1 MATLQGVGTAA
12 GESGVQGEAA
22 EGAGVVGLSHAAGQA
37 GIVGVN
43 DNTTASAGVGVHGRS
58 AAAGV
63 VGESTTWH
71 GVFGRSEST
80 TGGHGVR
87 GEGGV
92 GVSGLGST
100 WIGVYGETNAAA
112 EAGAAAVWG
121 DGKATGDG
129 VKGVATG
136 AGKAAVCGFH
146 QGPDGSV
153 GYGVFGQS
161 AGGRGVH
168 GEGQVGVA
176 GIGQVWIGVYGETN
190 AIPEVG
196 SAGVWGD
203 GKTTGDGVK
212 GVAKGPGKAAV
223 CGFQLGNN
231 GSGVYGEGAPAGHF
245 NGDVIV
251 TGDIKLAG
259 ADVAEQFHLRV
270 RRLHQAASSLR
281 RDPTP

>member
-43 DNTTASAGVGVHGRS
+43 DNRRHQRVSASMDEAPRPASS
-58 AAAGV
+58 ARAR
-63 VGESTTWH
+63 TWH

-136 AGKAAVCGFH
+136 AGKA
-146 QGPDGSV
+146 S
-153 GYGVFGQS
+153 
-161 AGGRGVH
+161 RL
-168 GEGQVGVA
+168 
-176 GIGQVWIGVYGETN
+176 WI
-190 AIPEVG
+190 P
-196 SAGVWGD
+196 
-203 GKTTGDGVK
+203 
-212 GVAKGPGKAAV
+212 
-223 CGFQLGNN
+223 
-231 GSGVYGEGAPAGHF
+231 SG
-245 NGDVIV
+245 
-251 TGDIKLAG
+251 T
-259 ADVAEQFHLRV
+259 
-270 RRLHQAASSLR
+270 
-281 RDPTP
+281 